1 MSFISPVTI
10 NVGRGRED
18 KNVHKC
24 RHQGEDSLTTASTAF
39 VMVGPSGVGSYHDR
53 LWRVSPNSSQLVE
66 GGTNGPYFMLGSGEN
81 EFIFHVEDFD
91 ADFVMR
97 AAVLLITLLVGEEQT
112 IGMLRATENL
122 VETDQGER
130 VAPFWEIADDVL
142 RSLAKRLAP
151 ICRVGIVRLESTSI
165 FSPEVV
171 EALQNL
177 GFDVSTYENID
188 TASANH
194 HE

>member
-1 MSFISPVTI
+1 M
-10 NVGRGRED
+10 
-18 KNVHKC
+18 
-24 RHQGEDSLTTASTAF
+24 TTASTAF

-66 GGTNGPYFMLGSGEN
+66 GGTNGPYFLLGSGDN

-91 ADFVMR
+91 SDSVMR

-112 IGMLRATENL
+112 IGMLRASENL
-122 VETDQGER
+122 IESAQGER

-142 RSLAKRLAP
+142 TSLSMRLAP
-151 ICRVGIVRLESTSI
+151 ICRIGVVRLETTSI

-171 EALQNL
+171 EALQNV
-177 GFDVSTYENID
+177 GFDVSTYDNID
-188 TASANH
+188 TISANH
-194 HE
+194 RA

>member
-1 MSFISPVTI
+1 M
-10 NVGRGRED
+10 
-18 KNVHKC
+18 
-24 RHQGEDSLTTASTAF
+24 TTASTAF

-66 GGTNGPYFMLGSGEN
+66 GGTNGPYFLLGSGDN
-81 EFIFHVEDFD
+81 EFIFHVEHFD
-91 ADFVMR
+91 TDSVMR
-97 AAVLLITLLVGEEQT
+97 AAVLLVTLLVGEEQT

-122 VETDQGER
+122 IETDQGER
-130 VAPFWEIADDVL
+130 VAPFWEIADEVL
-142 RSLAKRLAP
+142 KSLSTRLAP
-151 ICRVGIVRLESTSI
+151 ICRLGIVRLEVASI

-188 TASANH
+188 TISANH
-194 HE
+194 PA